1 MDAPAAQVIKFKSNA
16 GKVYERKPKKTVVPY
31 RGKTDLSKEPAATSG
46 VKISQLFG

>member
-1 MDAPAAQVIKFKSNA
+1 MLMRQLI
-16 GKVYERKPKKTVVPY
+16 TLML